1 MTPEQKKIIKLG
13 KSYLNPISPQD
24 VQRLNEWIDR
34 HLWNV
39 LDAALKQSEELES
52 LISQSASLIES
63 GYRALDSVK
72 HCQCKMTECEIIL
85 DARMRNTPPSNWTE
99 SDIKQCIDT
108 SNRING

>member
-39 LDAALKQSEELES
+39 LDAALKQAEE
-52 LISQSASLIES
+52 IE
-63 GYRALDSVK
+63 ALK
-72 HCQCKMTECEIIL
+72 GAK
-85 DARMRNTPPSNWTE
+85 P
-99 SDIKQCIDT
+99 
-108 SNRING
+108 